1 MADRANKTTAT
12 EGDVSAFLAGIDN
25 EQRRRDAT
33 LLAALMAEVTGEPA
47 VLWGPSIV
55 GFGSFHY
62 RYETGREGDAPAV
75 SFSPRKAQT
84 VLYLSGGMERYAE
97 LLGRLGPHKT
107 GQACLYVKRVDQADA
122 AALREIVALSH
133 RLAATT

>member
-1 MADRANKTTAT
+1 MADSANKTTAT
-12 EGDVSAFLAGIDN
+12 EGDVSAFLAGIAD
-25 EQRRRDAT
+25 EQRQRDAT
-33 LLAALMAEVTGEPA
+33 LLAGLMAEVTGEPA

-84 VLYLSGGMERYAE
+84 VLYLSGAMEQYAE

-107 GQACLYVKRVDQADA
+107 GQSCLYVKRVDQADPD
-122 AALREIVALSH
+122 ALREIVALSH
-133 RLAATT
+133 RLAAGS